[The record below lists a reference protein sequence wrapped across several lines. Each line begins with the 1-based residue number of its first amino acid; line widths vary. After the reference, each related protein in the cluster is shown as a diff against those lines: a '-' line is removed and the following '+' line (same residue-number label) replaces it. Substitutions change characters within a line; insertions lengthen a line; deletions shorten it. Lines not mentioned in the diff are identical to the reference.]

1 MVTKLSVYGHRK
13 ISPSRAWQGDT
24 LPWKE
29 IIVFLE
35 VKAHLFKLFNMD
47 QRHYRPLIRI
57 NQPTEQNVYLPLDYA
72 YSLPEVVLI
81 KKYLPKT
88 LVFYGVDSEEH
99 G

>member
-1 MVTKLSVYGHRK
+1 
-13 ISPSRAWQGDT
+13 
-24 LPWKE
+24 
-29 IIVFLE
+29 
-35 VKAHLFKLFNMD
+35 MD